1 MCYQSKSTK
10 NFSHFFGDD
19 RSSHDQPFRAL
30 LKKFVFFLGPEN
42 ESEFP
47 KTSRINIQSD
57 TCITKPQEPLES
69 NSREKLF
76 SSSEM
81 QHNRLEK
88 IYSKTKDEIPEST
101 PQCGSCIETLLRL
114 KYRFPTVPAFFGD
127 DCGSKRFEEMATF
140 SCQVSAG
147 RAEKLTRCI
156 EGNQHKVRNRTHFGT
171 S

>member
-1 MCYQSKSTK
+1 MCYQSKSTEL
-10 NFSHFFGDD
+10 FTLFGDD
-19 RSSHDQPFRAL
+19 RNSHDQPFRAL
-30 LKKFVFFLGPEN
+30 LKKFVFFGPEN

-47 KTSRINIQSD
+47 ITSKINIQSD

-88 IYSKTKDEIPEST
+88 IYSKTNDEIPAST

-127 DCGSKRFEEMATF
+127 VCGSKRFRRDGNIFVSSF
-140 SCQVSAG
+140 S
-147 RAEKLTRCI
+147 
-156 EGNQHKVRNRTHFGT
+156 GNCREINKMH
-171 S
+171 